1 MRKNKRQRIKRIKRI
16 MTLEEAGVESTN
28 PCGYKDMQKL
38 LLNIQTLQR
47 KAAGKVDMWITVPR
61 SSGAMF
67 GGIVSEIDICINVT
81 LMDVFDDPNQGKDNA
96 YHKDF
101 DFYNFD
107 TLKVNAAKYAELKDE
122 VDRIVR
128 NYDKEYKRRL
138 KNMVKRN
145 QRGEYLL

>member
-1 MRKNKRQRIKRIKRI
+1 
-16 MTLEEAGVESTN
+16 
-28 PCGYKDMQKL
+28 
-38 LLNIQTLQR
+38 
-47 KAAGKVDMWITVPR
+47 MWITVPR

-96 YHKDF
+96 YQKDF
-101 DFYNFD
+101 DFYNFY
-107 TLKVNAAKYAELKDE
+107 TPKENAAKYAELKDE

-128 NYDKEYKRRL
+128 NYDKEYQRRL

-145 QRGEYLL
+145 QMGDYLL